1 MFGLLNSVIDL
12 ATNTATVML
21 KPVEIAVDL
30 TNAAVKP
37 LADVTD
43 ELADEVKRLGD

>member
-12 ATNTATVML
+12 ATNTATVVL

-37 LADVTD
+37 LAEVAKDV
-43 ELADEVKRLGD
+43 ADEVKKLGD